1 MAFTPGFG
9 LLKGTS
15 MYRPITAAMLYD
27 YVRCPHRVSQDLFGD
42 PSKRDEISAFVQLLW
57 DRGHD
62 HEQQVI
68 QRLSIPFTDLSR
80 LSGKAKEAVTQEAMA
95 RGDELIYQGRIS
107 TEDLLGEPDLIRKQ
121 DDGYV
126 AGDIK
131 SGTGL
136 EGAGDNSNG
145 KPKKHY
151 AVQLS
156 LYTDIL
162 DRLGVSAA
170 RTAFVW
176 DIHGQEV
183 IYELSVPQGS
193 RSPQTLWS
201 LYQQILQDVRDIVS
215 EATQT
220 RPAMAS
226 DCKLCHW
233 RSVCSQ
239 QVKKTGDLTLIPQL
253 GRSKRDVLA
262 SKIPTIKAM
271 AEADVETFVHGNKTI
286 FPRIGITT
294 LEKFQIRARLLTE
307 PNAKP
312 LVTAPIHLPDAS
324 TELFFDI
331 ETDPMRDICYLHGFV
346 ERHNGDNQS
355 EQFHAF
361 VANAATK
368 EQEEKA
374 FADAWAY
381 VQSCQPCIIYYY
393 SKYERTWWR
402 KLRAQYPHVAAE
414 QDIESMFDPGVCIDL
429 YGDVIQGH
437 IEWPTND
444 YSVKTLA
451 QYLGFQ
457 WRDTEPSGAASI
469 EWYHS
474 WVKSG
479 DPKIRQRIL
488 DYNED
493 DCVAMR
499 VLLDG
504 IRELT

>member
-1 MAFTPGFG
+1 MTKA
-9 LLKGTS
+9 KAHK
-15 MYRPITAAMLYD
+15 ITAAMLYD
-27 YVRCPHRVSQDLFGD
+27 FVRCPHRVYLDLYGD
-42 PSKRDEISAFVQLLW
+42 PAKRDEISAFVQMLW
-57 DRGHD
+57 DRGHAY
-62 HEQQVI
+62 EKEVI
-68 QRLSIPFTDLSR
+68 EGLKIPFTDLSG
-80 LSGKAKEAVTQEAMA
+80 LSGQAKEVATQEAIQ
-95 RGDELIYQGRIS
+95 RGDELIYQGRI
-107 TEDLLGEPDLIRKQ
+107 TAGDLLGEPDLLRRQ
-121 DDGYV
+121 DGGYI

-131 SGTGL
+131 SGAGL
-136 EGAGDNSNG
+136 EGVREDSDG

-162 DRLGVSAA
+162 ERLGYSPAKES
-170 RTAFVW
+170 FVW

-183 IYELSVPQGS
+183 SYDLAAQAGS
-193 RSPQTLWS
+193 RSVQTLWS
-201 LYQQILQDVRDIVS
+201 YYRQVLQDVQEVVS
-215 EATQT
+215 STAQT

-226 DCKLCHW
+226 DCKMCHW
-233 RSVCSQ
+233 RSFCMH
-239 QVKKTGDLTLIPQL
+239 QVKQSGDLTLIPEL

-262 SKIPTIKAM
+262 PKIPTIKAM
-271 AEADVETFVHGNKTI
+271 AKADVNSFVVGKKTI
-286 FPRIGITT
+286 FSRIGISS
-294 LEKFQIRARLLTE
+294 LQKFQTRAKLLTK

-312 LVTAPIHLPDAS
+312 LITSPINLPNAP

-346 ERHNGDNQS
+346 ERNNGDNNT
-355 EQFHAF
+355 EQFYAF
-361 VANAATK
+361 IANAAT
-368 EQEEKA
+368 EAEEEKA
-374 FADAWAY
+374 FAEAWAY
-381 VQSCQPCIIYYY
+381 VQSRQPCIIYYY

-402 KLRAQYPHVAAE
+402 KLRNQYPHVATE
-414 QDIESMFDPGVCIDL
+414 QDTEAMFDPSVCIDL
-429 YGDVIQGH
+429 YGDVVHGH

-444 YSVKTLA
+444 YSIKTLA
-451 QYLGFQ
+451 KYLGFN

-474 WVKSG
+474 WVESG

-504 IRELT
+504 IQKLS

>member
-1 MAFTPGFG
+1 MNR
-9 LLKGTS
+9 S
-15 MYRPITAAMLYD
+15 ITAAMLYD

-42 PSKRDEISAFVQLLW
+42 PSKRDKVSAFVQLLW
-57 DRGHD
+57 DRGYAY
-62 HEQQVI
+62 EQEVI
-68 QRLSIPFTDLSR
+68 QGLSIPFTDLSG
-80 LSGKAKEAVTQEAMA
+80 LSGKAKDAATQQAMA
-95 RGDELIYQGRIS
+95 RGDELIYQGRICAG
-107 TEDLLGEPDLIRKQ
+107 DLLGEPDLIRKQ
-121 DDGYV
+121 GEGYM

-131 SGTGL
+131 SGAGL
-136 EGAGDNSNG
+136 EGAGEDTDG

-162 DRLGVSAA
+162 EELGVSTSG

-183 IYELSVPQGS
+183 IYDLNATQGA
-193 RSPQTLWS
+193 RSPQTLWR

-215 EATQT
+215 ETAQT
-220 RPAMAS
+220 RPALAS

-233 RSVCSQ
+233 RSVCRR
-239 QVKKTGDLTLIPQL
+239 QVRNSGDLTLIPEL
-253 GRSKRDVLA
+253 GRSKRDVL
-262 SKIPTIKAM
+262 SPKIPTVKAM
-271 AEADVETFVHGNKTI
+271 AESDVETFVQGDKTI
-286 FPRIGITT
+286 FPRIGITS
-294 LEKFQIRARLLTE
+294 LEKFQTRARLLTM
-307 PNAKP
+307 PNSKP
-312 LVTAPIHLPDAS
+312 LVTAPICLPDAP

-346 ERHNGDNQS
+346 ERHDGDNS
-355 EQFHAF
+355 TEQFHAF
-361 VANAATK
+361 VANAATQK
-368 EQEEKA
+368 QEEKA

-381 VQSCQPCIIYYY
+381 VQSRQPCMIYYY

-402 KLRAQYPHVAAE
+402 KLRSMYPHVATE
-414 QDIESMFDPGVCIDL
+414 QDVESMFDPSVCIDL
-429 YGDVIQGH
+429 YGDVVHGH

-444 YSVKTLA
+444 YSIKTLA
-451 QYLGFQ
+451 KYLGFS

-469 EWYHS
+469 EWYHR
-474 WVKSG
+474 WVESG

-504 IRELT
+504 IRTLV

>member
-1 MAFTPGFG
+1 M
-9 LLKGTS
+9 S
-15 MYRPITAAMLYD
+15 RPITAAMLYD
-27 YVRCPHRVSQDLFGD
+27 HVRCPHRVSMDLFGD

-68 QRLSIPFTDLSR
+68 QGLSIPFTDLSG
-80 LSGKAKEAVTQEAMA
+80 LSGKAKQAATQEAMA

-107 TEDLLGEPDLIRKQ
+107 VEDLLGEPDLLRKQ
-121 DDGYV
+121 GNAYV

-131 SGTGL
+131 SGAGL
-136 EGAGDNSNG
+136 EGANDNSYG

-162 DRLGVSAA
+162 DRLGVSTGS
-170 RTAFVW
+170 RTAFVF
-176 DIHGQEV
+176 DIRGQEV
-183 IYELSVPQGS
+183 IYELDTPHGS
-193 RSPQTLWS
+193 RSPQTLWD
-201 LYQQILQDVRDIVS
+201 YYGQILQEVQDVVS
-215 EATQT
+215 RAAQT

-233 RSVCSQ
+233 RSVCHQ
-239 QVKKTGDLTLIPQL
+239 QVKKTGDLTLIPAL
-253 GRSKRDVLA
+253 GRAKRDALI
-262 SKIPTIKAM
+262 SMIPTVKAL
-271 AEADVETFVHGNKTI
+271 ARADIETFVQGNKTI

-294 LEKFQIRARLLTE
+294 LEKFQTRARLLTK

-312 LVTAPIHLPDAS
+312 LVTAPICLPDAS

-346 ERHNGDNQS
+346 ERHDGDNQT
-355 EQFHAF
+355 EKFYAF
-361 VANAATK
+361 VANAAT
-368 EQEEKA
+368 QAREEKA

-381 VQSCQPCIIYYY
+381 VQSRQPCVIYYY

-402 KLRAQYPHVAAE
+402 KLRTQYPHVATE

-451 QYLGFQ
+451 QYLGFT
-457 WRDTEPSGAASI
+457 WRDKEPSGAASI

-474 WVKSG
+474 WVESG
-479 DPKIRQRIL
+479 DPQICQRIL

-493 DCVAMR
+493 DCIAMR

-504 IRELT
+504 IRELI

>member
-1 MAFTPGFG
+1 MN
-9 LLKGTS
+9 
-15 MYRPITAAMLYD
+15 RPITAAMLYD
-27 YVRCPHRVSQDLFGD
+27 YVRCPHRVYMDLFGD
-42 PSKRDEISAFVQLLW
+42 PSKRDKVSAFVQLLW
-57 DRGHD
+57 DRGHAY
-62 HEQQVI
+62 EQEVI
-68 QRLSIPFTDLSR
+68 QGLSIPFTDLSG
-80 LSGKAKEAVTQEAMA
+80 LSGKAKDAATQEAMA

-107 TEDLLGEPDLIRKQ
+107 AEDLLGEPDLLRKQ
-121 DDGYV
+121 DDGYM

-136 EGAGDNSNG
+136 EGVSEDSDG

-162 DRLGVSAA
+162 EGLGLSAA
-170 RTAFVW
+170 RNAFVW

-183 IYELSVPQGS
+183 MYDLNAPQGS
-193 RSPQTLWS
+193 RSPQTLWN
-201 LYQQILQDVRDIVS
+201 LYQQILQDVRFIVS
-215 EATQT
+215 EAVQS

-233 RSVCSQ
+233 RSICKQ
-239 QVKKTGDLTLIPQL
+239 QVKKTGDLTLIPAL
-253 GRSKRDVLA
+253 GRAKRDVL
-262 SKIPTIKAM
+262 SPRIPTVKAM
-271 AEADVETFVHGNKTI
+271 AKVDIETFVQGDKTI

-294 LEKFQIRARLLTE
+294 LEKFQIRAKLLTE
-307 PNAKP
+307 SNAKP
-312 LVTAPIHLPDAS
+312 LVTAPVHLPDAP

-346 ERHNGDNQS
+346 ERHDGDS
-355 EQFHAF
+355 HTEQFHAF

-368 EQEEKA
+368 AEEERA

-381 VQSCQPCIIYYY
+381 VQSRQPCIIYYY

-402 KLRAQYPHVAAE
+402 KLRSMYSHIATE
-414 QDIESMFDPGVCIDL
+414 QDVESMFDPGVCIDL
-429 YGDVIQGH
+429 YGDIVCGH

-444 YSVKTLA
+444 YSIKTLA

-469 EWYHS
+469 EWYHR
-474 WVKSG
+474 WIESG
-479 DPKIRQRIL
+479 DPEIRQRIL

-493 DCVAMR
+493 DCIAMR

-504 IRELT
+504 IRELL